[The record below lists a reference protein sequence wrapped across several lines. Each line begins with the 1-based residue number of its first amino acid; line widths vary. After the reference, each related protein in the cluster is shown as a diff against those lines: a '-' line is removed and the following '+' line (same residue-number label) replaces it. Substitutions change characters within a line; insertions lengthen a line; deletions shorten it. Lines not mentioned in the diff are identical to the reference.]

1 MSFSLGDYVTVN
13 DRLKAAL
20 EKFPD
25 LRVAELPPKM
35 IEAGGKLFVE
45 VQMVVRSSRRRSR
58 PDGRARMGR
67 VPRHDAIHARQ

>member
-25 LRVAELPPKM
+25 LRVVETPADRWQRQ
-35 IEAGGKLFVE
+35 AGSI
-45 VQMVVRSSRRRSR
+45 SSKFR
-58 PDGRARMGR
+58 
-67 VPRHDAIHARQ
+67 

>member
-25 LRVAELPPKM
+25 LRVVEKRHRWQRQ
-35 IEAGGKLFVE
+35 AGSI
-45 VQMVVRSSRRRSR
+45 SSKFR
-58 PDGRARMGR
+58 
-67 VPRHDAIHARQ
+67 